1 MGQEPWELV
10 LQKLD
15 SLEGKVDRTN
25 ANVTSMQTDVKMI
38 QADLARTNT
47 LAEKHERVIR
57 GGNGDG
63 VGVDFFLSLASW
75 GVLVYPILVRRSLFI
90 SLSFIRT
97 VPTEDEPIRLNS
109 TLAQVL
115 HDTVVWRRLLF
126 ASSSLG
132 ANNRRWAKG
141 SRGYAIWNW
150 QACKPGL
157 GNICRMSKE
166 R

>member
-63 VGVDFFLSLASW
+63 VGVDFFFLLHLGEFW
-75 GVLVYPILVRRSLFI
+75 CILF
-90 SLSFIRT
+90 SFGATCIF
-97 VPTEDEPIRLNS
+97 PFP
-109 TLAQVL
+109 
-115 HDTVVWRRLLF
+115 
-126 ASSSLG
+126 SLG
-132 ANNRRWAKG
+132 QSPQKTNP
-141 SRGYAIWNW
+141 YV
-150 QACKPGL
+150 
-157 GNICRMSKE
+157 
-166 R
+166 